1 MSLARFVAHNNF
13 MSVNR
18 TLAHKLGIHE
28 AILLGELC
36 SEYDYW
42 VERNE
47 LTEDGY
53 FFSTVENIEQKTALS
68 AFQQRSALN
77 NLKEQG
83 LVEYKNQGL
92 PPKRYIKILE
102 EGLEALFDDKKPE
115 QPQVVEQPVQPT
127 QLVTRKRPI
136 IEEPKPEVKAEEKTE
151 EKPKKKLSR
160 KDQLVE
166 FVEGLGFQETTKK
179 SLYNWIFTFGLPKG
193 LTVELLNNKLTDLST
208 ACNGNE
214 SMMQETIER
223 AYLNGY
229 FGFFPAS
236 PTYNTAPKPVVS
248 KPAVPQYDVPAV
260 RTHRV
265 VDTYDGEV
273 F

>member
-1 MSLARFVAHNNF
+1 MNMSFARFVAHNNF

-42 VERNE
+42 VDRNE

-77 NLKEQG
+77 TLKEKG
-83 LVEYKNQGL
+83 LVDYKNQGL
-92 PPKRYIKILE
+92 PPKRYIKIIE
-102 EGLEALFDDKKPE
+102 AGLIALFNDE
-115 QPQVVEQPVQPT
+115 QPEVVEQPVQPT
-127 QLVTRKRPI
+127 EPVATRMRPI
-136 IEEPKPEVKAEEKTE
+136 IPEQPKVEPEVKAE

-166 FVEGLGFQETTKK
+166 FVDSLGLQEATRE
-179 SLYNWIFTFGLPKG
+179 SLLHWIFQIGIKG
-193 LTVELLNNKLTDLST
+193 GITVEQLQAKMTDLNT

-214 SMMQETIER
+214 SMMQETIQR
-223 AYLNGY
+223 AYLNNY

-248 KPAVPQYDVPAV
+248 KPAVVPQYDTPSV

-265 VDTYDGEV
+265 VDTYNDEV